1 MTFRVQPVSRR
12 NRLPPRHD
20 DERQQR
26 LVTLGFIAVVAL
38 AVLMVGGVL
47 AAGYYAG
54 HLAAVA
60 TVDGTA
66 ITRDQWNDQ
75 QKVDAYRYTLL
86 EERIDSALSAGR
98 LDQATA
104 QQELQYVRQE
114 IAAIP
119 SNALQELIDRVL
131 QEKLAAQL
139 GITVSDAEV
148 DAQLANDATTPEQRK
163 VLAIFVTPGQR
174 PAASAAASPAPSG
187 NGSAT
192 GTASP
197 APNGSPAAATHS
209 PAPTHSPTA
218 ATHSPAP
225 THSPA
230 ATHRPTGT
238 ASATTTHRPA
248 GTPKPTPSGSPSAT
262 PAPSPSLAATTP
274 APGASPAAPGASPTG
289 PSEAQRAAAWTSAQ
303 EALAALQAGRP
314 FDQVAR
320 QYSTD
325 ASATDGGNYGYITA
339 SDPVDPA
346 WIKAL
351 FALPLNG
358 TTDVIAG
365 ADGTYRIGRVVQIV
379 PAQTDP
385 HFQQRIVQAGV
396 SLAAYRDAVRGDL
409 YRRKLEARILTEAT
423 SGNVDQ
429 VHAWEI
435 EINEADATKGAAIT
449 GPEVHAS
456 QILYSPNGDPS
467 KASSLPASDPSW
479 AAAQQKAQATAD
491 KLRAIADPAQ
501 RAAAFAAIAKA
512 ESNDAASG
520 AQGGDLGWFTRAAMV
535 KELSDAVFDGT
546 HTADEIIGPV
556 RSQYGY
562 HVILFVAERPAPTD
576 RVKAIEQALAQPGAD
591 FATIAKANSDAS
603 DAPQGG
609 DMGWIARF
617 QLDPRVEDILFNLQV
632 GQVSQPIERAGG
644 IYIYRV
650 SERAQR
656 PVDATQNAA
665 LQSSAFAH
673 WYQQQTSRAS
683 IWRAPNMPVPASHM
697 PAPASNMPAPASSG
711 P

>member
-1 MTFRVQPVSRR
+1 MTFRAQPVSRR
-12 NRLPPRHD
+12 NRRPPRHD
-20 DERQQR
+20 DQRQQR
-26 LVTLGFIAVVAL
+26 LVTLGFIAVIAV

-47 AAGYYAG
+47 AASYYAD

-66 ITRDQWNDQ
+66 ISRDQWNAQ

-86 EERIDSALSAGR
+86 EQRINSALSAGQ

-104 QQELQYVRQE
+104 QQELQYVQQE
-114 IAAIP
+114 INAIP
-119 SNALQELIDRVL
+119 SNALEELIDRVL

-139 GITVSDAEV
+139 GITVSHAEV
-148 DAQLANDATTPEQRK
+148 DAQLAKAATTPEQRK
-163 VLAIFVTPGQR
+163 VLAIFVTPGQS
-174 PAASAAASPAPSG
+174 PAASAAPSPTPSG
-187 NGSAT
+187 S
-192 GTASP
+192 
-197 APNGSPAAATHS
+197 GSPAATAS
-209 PAPTHSPTA
+209 PS
-218 ATHSPAP
+218 P

-230 ATHRPTGT
+230 ATRRPTAT
-238 ASATTTHRPA
+238 ASPTTTHRPA
-248 GTPKPTPSGSPSAT
+248 GTPKPTPSSSPSGT
-262 PAPSPSLAATTP
+262 PTPSPSPAAAAP
-274 APGASPAAPGASPTG
+274 SPGASPASPGASPAG
-289 PSEAQRAAAWTSAQ
+289 PSEAQRAAARTAAE

-325 ASATDGGNYGYITA
+325 ASAIDGGNYGYITA
-339 SDPVDPA
+339 SDTVDPA
-346 WIKAL
+346 WVKAV
-351 FALPLNG
+351 FALPLDG
-358 TTDVIAG
+358 TTDVIEG
-365 ADGTYRIGRVVQIV
+365 ADGTYRIGRVVEIV
-379 PAQTDP
+379 PAKTDP
-385 HFQQRIVQAGV
+385 HYQQRIVQAGV

-409 YRRKLEARILTEAT
+409 YRQKLSAKILAEAT
-423 SGNVDQ
+423 TGNVDQ

-435 EINEADATKGAAIT
+435 KINDADATKGAAIT

-512 ESNDAASG
+512 ESNDTASG
-520 AQGGDLGWFTRAAMV
+520 AHGGDLGWFTRAAMV
-535 KELSDAVFDGT
+535 KEFSDAVFNGT

-556 RSQYGY
+556 KTQYGY

-576 RVKAIEQALAQPGAD
+576 RVKAIEQALALPGAD

-609 DMGWIARF
+609 DMGWIARL
-617 QLDPRVEDILFNLQV
+617 QLDPTVEDVLFSLRV
-632 GQVSQPIERAGG
+632 GQVSQPIKRADG

-673 WYQQQTSRAS
+673 WYQQQKSRAS
-683 IWRAPNMPVPASHM
+683 IWRAPNVPAPS
-697 PAPASNMPAPASSG
+697 PSG